1 MLALRNTK
9 ERHCMAMVMRINN
22 DDKDDDGD
30 DEEDY
35 DDWQVVVT
43 LSNLFGFMLQS
54 CGKHLI
60 PSSASFHHIPWFI

>member
-43 LSNLFGFMLQS
+43 LSNLFCFMLQS

>member
-1 MLALRNTK
+1 M
-9 ERHCMAMVMRINN
+9 MI
-22 DDKDDDGD
+22 KDDDGD

-60 PSSASFHHIPWFI
+60 PSSASFHHIPGFI